1 MDVTQ
6 YQGLF
11 YLSTALGVFVS
22 MMLGLR
28 LLAQRGT
35 PRDILEEEDLWVDRE
50 PLEVIERIEE
60 CANVV
65 TLRLKRRGGK
75 RIPKF
80 KAGQFL
86 SLQIGDDEKLTR
98 SYSISSSTA
107 NRQNVQIS
115 VKRLSDGRGSTWV
128 HHLKVGDEVQ
138 VYPPSGH
145 FTDDSLTDHPRVYIA
160 GGIGITPLLSMIH
173 SNIDTGNCVP
183 MTLFYG
189 MRSRQDLA
197 FHSMLEA
204 YAQRHSYFK
213 YHPFL
218 SHENGEWPY
227 QKGFLTFAEVV
238 KKKSVC
244 ERTHYFLCGPAAMTD
259 TLIEQLSLADIPE
272 ERIHSEKFVS
282 PQTLDRTK
290 IPSRSA
296 KVLIDDVAY
305 SYSGQETL
313 LEFLESQ
320 GERIPYACRT
330 GVCGSCKCRVQ
341 GKTEMLTDAGLTR
354 QDKVQ
359 GYVLTCVAFPADAE
373 VRLKR

>member
-11 YLSTALGVFVS
+11 YLSMGLGVFVS

-28 LLAQRGT
+28 LLAQRGSSI
-35 PRDILEEEDLWVDRE
+35 DVFEEDDLWLDVE

-60 CANVV
+60 CTNVV
-65 TLRLKRRGGK
+65 TLRLRRRGDK

-86 SLQIGDDEKLTR
+86 SLQIGDDEKVTR

-107 NRQNVQIS
+107 NRQNVQLS
-115 VKRLSDGRGSTWV
+115 VKRLNDGRGSTWV
-128 HHLKVGDEVQ
+128 HHLKVGDEVKA
-138 VYPPSGH
+138 YSPSGH
-145 FTDDSLTDHPRVYIA
+145 FTDESLSDQPRVYIG

-173 SNIDTGNCVP
+173 SNIDAGNGVP

-189 MRSRQDLA
+189 MRTRQDLA
-197 FHSMLEA
+197 FHSILEA

-218 SHENGEWPY
+218 SHEMGEWPY
-227 QKGFLTFAEVV
+227 QKGFLTFEEVV
-238 KKKSVC
+238 KKTSLDQ
-244 ERTHYFLCGPAAMTD
+244 RTHYFLCGPAAMTD
-259 TLIEQLSLADIPE
+259 ALIEQMSLADIPE
-272 ERIHSEKFVS
+272 EQIHIEKFVS

-296 KVLIDDVAY
+296 KVVIDDVAY

-313 LEFLESQ
+313 LEFLEGK

-354 QDKVQ
+354 HDKAQ